1 MTEVLMTSSE
11 QHPPAFGPRLVR
23 SLRFLEGVR
32 GWRRIS
38 GTLLPA
44 KPNGAFQITNESG
57 VFTGDLASYIDRQVY
72 LYGDYEASYLRA
84 LKTFLPQS
92 RLRVALD
99 IGANIGTHSV
109 AFARFFAAVHAFEPN
124 PTLWPNIE
132 RHISINRLSNVE
144 VHKLGLAEKDET
156 LPFYITEHSNL
167 GLGTATTDQEY
178 EVPLKQ
184 AGTIEVANGD
194 AYLAARAIGP
204 IDFVKIDVQGME
216 EAVLRGLKK
225 TLQAHQPLVWIEIN
239 AQSIAQ
245 AGALSALAKLMPF
258 PAKIFVFEHFSQ
270 GLRLKTRIVEATD
283 AHLKPGDFLFAPI
296 T

>member
-1 MTEVLMTSSE
+1 MTDARMKNSE

-38 GTLLPA
+38 GTLLSA
-44 KPNGAFQITNESG
+44 KPDGAFQITNESG
-57 VFTGDLASYIDRQVY
+57 VFAGDLASYIDRQIY

-84 LKTFLPQS
+84 LRAFLPQA
-92 RLRVALD
+92 RLRAALD

-109 AFARFFAAVHAFEPN
+109 AFARFFASVHAFEPN

-132 RHISINRLSNVE
+132 RHISINGLSNVK
-144 VHKLGLAEKDET
+144 VHKLGLGEKDET
-156 LPFYITEHSNL
+156 LPFYITERDNL

-178 EVPLKQ
+178 DVPLKQ
-184 AGTIEVANGD
+184 VGTIEVANSD
-194 AYLAARAIGP
+194 AYLAAQAIGP

-216 EAVLRGLKK
+216 EAVLRGLTK
-225 TLQAHQPLVWIEIN
+225 TLQAHQPFVWIEIN
-239 AQSIAQ
+239 AQSISQ

-258 PAKIFVFEHFSQ
+258 PAKIYVFEHFSQ
-270 GLRLKTRIVEATD
+270 GLRVKTRIVEATE
-283 AHLKPGDFLFAPI
+283 AHLKPGDFLFAPV